1 MSDDTPTQRFPEQ
14 GGEQPTERIA
24 TGEVYEELGEE
35 RQKSR
40 GLLVGLIIAGALL
53 LIAIVVILFVV
64 LGNKGQPAGDALP
77 TPGTSDSASPQ
88 PTVSDAPSATPTPS
102 ETTDAPPP
110 PPPSTDVAI
119 DSFTTPN
126 DTVFCNTQAPVPT
139 NQYISFAWKTSNADA
154 IKLGTYDQYGDY
166 SDMYTNL
173 APDGTSDDAGLQ
185 ITYFCPQPSQKW
197 RLTVTGNGQTVTQ
210 EITFTNTG
218 DTQ

>member
-14 GGEQPTERIA
+14 GGDTPTERIA

-35 RQKSR
+35 KAKNR

-53 LIAIVVILFVV
+53 LIALIVILFIIF
-64 LGNKGQPAGDALP
+64 GRGSGQPQSVDNP
-77 TPGTSDSASPQ
+77 TPGSSETPTPVASDSPTPQ
-88 PTVSDAPSATPTPS
+88 PTPS
-102 ETTDAPPP
+102 ETQAPP
-110 PPPSTDVAI
+110 PPPSTDAAI

-126 DTVFCNTQAPVPT
+126 KTVFCNTQAPVPT

-154 IKLGTYDQYGDY
+154 IKLGTYDAYGDY
-166 SDMYTNL
+166 EDMYFNL
-173 APDGTSDDAGLQ
+173 APDGNSDDAGLQ

-197 RLTVTGNGQTVTQ
+197 RLTVTGNGQTVTE
-210 EITFTNTG
+210 EINFINNG